1 MRQRFSRRSPGRTD
15 RIITVV
21 WDNDPTLLYHLH
33 RPGWI
38 ANYLDPVAVAE
49 VPKWFGMGARL
60 LILQGTQRPEA
71 QWLWDEQWLQ
81 DLETVE
87 RGPDYAI
94 YRVP

>member
-1 MRQRFSRRSPGRTD
+1 M
-15 RIITVV
+15 

-38 ANYLDPVAVAE
+38 ANYLDPLAVAE

-81 DLETVE
+81 DLEMVE